1 MHSLSQTYLIS
12 TLLFQA
18 ALSGPIPD
26 SPLTVRGGDSQLP
39 TCFYDQGGGVV
50 CNGAPN
56 ISWCDA
62 AVDYVCG
69 IFETMDPSNHTNIF
83 IVVGDDGS
91 SDSGQNA
98 QCLVS
103 VKHNDGETAI
113 VPKDVCVQKFQTLEG
128 CQAPAN
134 HNYNSNCVGGSINVH
149 FNDNKV
155 GTEVDNRYPWYFLS
169 VPKGSSGAGAAV
181 HKPGDLSPGNDGSGQ
196 PGGGGASGA
205 VRPNVSNGGSNN
217 AAGSSNRGGGGSTA
231 GPGAAGTFSD

>member
-1 MHSLSQTYLIS
+1 MHSTSQTYLIS

-18 ALSGPIPD
+18 VLSGPIPD

-39 TCFYDQGGGVV
+39 TCFYDQSGVV

-56 ISWCDA
+56 IAWCDA
-62 AVDYVCG
+62 AVDYICG
-69 IFETMDPSNHTNIF
+69 IFATMDPSNHTNIF
-83 IVVGDDGS
+83 ISVGDDGS

-103 VKHNDGETAI
+103 VKHNDGETAV

-134 HNYNSNCVGGSINVH
+134 NNYNSNCVGGSINVH
-149 FNDNKV
+149 FNDNKI

-196 PGGGGASGA
+196 SSGA
-205 VRPNVSNGGSNN
+205 GGSGGVKPNTSSGTSNN
-217 AAGSSNRGGGGSTA
+217 AAGSSNRGGGGT
-231 GPGAAGTFSD
+231 AAGRGAVGTFTG